1 MNVTPPVLTPRLA
14 AAAEMVG
21 KCECFAD
28 IGTDHAYL
36 PIYLYMTGKCKAA
49 IASDISEGPLE
60 RAKQTAKRYNTDI
73 SLRLGSGLDTLK
85 VDEADCV
92 VIAGMGGLLIAEILK
107 NGTDKLND
115 AKKIILQP
123 MTAVPEL
130 RYFLIEN
137 GWTIAEERLAKENNK
152 IYVLMSVKRPETEVK
167 HKPYTDVGLYI
178 GKYLIENKPMFYDEY
193 LKRRLNKLK
202 KMTEGLKN
210 SESAESE
217 RKRALINKLIDE
229 IKNLNGEI

>member
-1 MNVTPPVLTPRLA
+1 MNITPPVLTPRLA
-14 AAAEMVG
+14 AAAEMAG

-36 PIYLYMTGKCKAA
+36 PIYLYMTGKCKTA
-49 IASDISEGPLE
+49 IASDIGKGPLE
-60 RAKQTAKRYNTDI
+60 RARQTAQRYNADI
-73 SLRLGSGLDTLK
+73 SLRLGGGLDTLK
-85 VDEADCV
+85 ADEADCV

-107 NGTDKLND
+107 NGTDKLNK

-130 RYFLIEN
+130 RYFLIDN

-152 IYVLMSVKRPETEVK
+152 LYVLMSVKRPEADVK
-167 HKPYTDVGLYI
+167 YKPYTEAELFL
-178 GKYLIENKPMFYDEY
+178 GKYLIENKPKFYDEY
-193 LKRRLNKLK
+193 FKRRLNKLE

-210 SESAESE
+210 SESSESE
-217 RKRALINKLIDE
+217 KKLALINKLIDE